1 MLKPGVAATSGDDR
15 FGVPNPNLL
24 LYTPAFRPPVWPGFF
39 LPKICQA
46 QPNTYLPPYL
56 RS

>member
-1 MLKPGVAATSGDDR
+1 MLKPGVAATSGDDK

-39 LPKICQA
+39 LPKKSQKIPLHLQMH
-46 QPNTYLPPYL
+46 
-56 RS
+56 